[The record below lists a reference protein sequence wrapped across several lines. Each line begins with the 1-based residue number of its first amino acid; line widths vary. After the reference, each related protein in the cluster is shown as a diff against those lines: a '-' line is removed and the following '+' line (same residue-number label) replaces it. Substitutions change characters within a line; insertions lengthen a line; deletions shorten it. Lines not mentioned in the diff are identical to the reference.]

1 MTQGKFQNV
10 FLSLPLGTREIQM
23 RKMPDSTKEPEYGN
37 RLPYLRRTIIAKPY
51 AGISRSPEQTLV
63 LVGFII
69 TVEAHISVKGIDS
82 LPQTEI
88 F

>member
-37 RLPYLRRTIIAKPY
+37 RLPYLRRTIIAKP
-51 AGISRSPEQTLV
+51 
-63 LVGFII
+63 
-69 TVEAHISVKGIDS
+69 
-82 LPQTEI
+82 
-88 F
+88 